1 MPPQCA
7 TIHTHVVCAESE
19 WIKVDI
25 LETTQKI
32 IARASSRVF
41 VGLPACAYTS
51 DVISSCMNIKTIA
64 EAWHAGRNQAY
75 LDLAIKFAMD
85 VMKDMFLLACALP
98 VIRP

>member
-1 MPPQCA
+1 M
-7 TIHTHVVCAESE
+7 
-19 WIKVDI
+19 DI
-25 LETTQKI
+25 LDTTQKI
-32 IARASSRVF
+32 IARASNRVF

-51 DVISSCMNIKTIA
+51 DVISSCMDIKTIA